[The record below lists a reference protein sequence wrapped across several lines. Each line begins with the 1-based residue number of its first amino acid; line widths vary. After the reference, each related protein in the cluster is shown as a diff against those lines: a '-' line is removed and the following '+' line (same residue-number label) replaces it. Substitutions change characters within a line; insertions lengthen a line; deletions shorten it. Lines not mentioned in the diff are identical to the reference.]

1 MISHV
6 SLGVRDLGR
15 SGRFYDAMFAPLG
28 SVRSNAAKSGEL
40 AYGPDGQGIFWLYEV
55 AGDGALASPGTHL
68 AFAAA
73 DRDTLH
79 AAADAVR
86 DDDCSFTREA
96 GAHPDIGPDYYGAIF
111 LDPDGHKIE
120 LVVE

>member
-15 SGRFYDAMFAPLG
+15 SGRFYDTVLGPLG
-28 SVRSNAAKSGEL
+28 WVRSLAAKLGEL
-40 AYGPDGQGIFWLYEV
+40 AYGPEGQAIFWLYEV
-55 AGDGALASPGTHL
+55 PGEVTLASQGTHL
-68 AFAAA
+68 AFTAP
-73 DRDTLH
+73 DRGALH

-86 DDDCSFTREA
+86 DSGCAFTREA
-96 GAHPDIGPDYYGAIF
+96 GAHPDIGPDYYGVIF